1 MQCMCIGM
9 SSVCLKYLLLRT
21 WSPIYKIFFTVY
33 DTVTLSLS
41 YNRLMIVTYNVLTFL
56 LGIYTVSQK
65 RPPFYFLN
73 NSVTTLPLL
82 MIFGVLNLRKFYIK
96 ILQICPPHVSD
107 VATLP
112 WEIQKKS
119 FSAVSFIR
127 TSDYLRY
134 LKKQTV
140 ITCPHH
146 LKMSLH

>member
-1 MQCMCIGM
+1 
-9 SSVCLKYLLLRT
+9 
-21 WSPIYKIFFTVY
+21 
-33 DTVTLSLS
+33 
-41 YNRLMIVTYNVLTFL
+41 
-56 LGIYTVSQK
+56 
-65 RPPFYFLN
+65 
-73 NSVTTLPLL
+73 
-82 MIFGVLNLRKFYIK
+82 MIFGVLNLRKFDIK

-119 FSAVSFIR
+119 FPAVSFIR

-140 ITCPHH
+140 ITCPHR